1 MEMRVLDIDLD
12 FFLSDCCPLAE
23 HGFRPSVIGHEPW
36 PEDRV
41 RRFLETNCGLNKQQ
55 PTRGRVFLTH
65 DSALQFWAELIDS
78 GLLTVPFHLTHIDA
92 HSDLGI
98 GKPGPGFV
106 LNSVLA
112 VAPNRRVQIEK
123 YYSMKQLDEANYLL
137 FALAFRWI
145 CSLENVRNPKSRPD
159 IPSVIAFKDESGE
172 YCRIRLDSL
181 ISRLKESV
189 YGSEPY
195 IGFKVF
201 DDYTDF
207 SADAPYD
214 FVSFAISPRYLP
226 KEAEHLIDVAK
237 DYILTV

>member
-36 PEDRV
+36 PEGRV
-41 RRFLETNCGLNKQQ
+41 RCFLERNCGLTQKR

-98 GKPGPGFV
+98 GSPGPGFV

-112 VAPNRRVQIEK
+112 VPPSRRVQIEK
-123 YYSMKQLDEANYLL
+123 YYSMRQLDEANYLL

-145 CSLENVRNPKSRPD
+145 CSLDNVRNPKSRPD
-159 IPSVIAFKDESGE
+159 IPKALAFRDESGC
-172 YCRIRLDSL
+172 YCRIRLSSL
-181 ISRLKESV
+181 ISSLKESD
-189 YGSEPY
+189 YGAEPD
-195 IGFKVF
+195 IEFKVF
-201 DDYTDF
+201 DDYTAF
-207 SADAPYD
+207 SADTPYD
-214 FVSFAISPRYLP
+214 FVSFAVSPRYLP
-226 KEAEHLIDVAK
+226 KEADYLIAVVK
-237 DYILTV
+237 DYISIV